1 MSDRIAGIELNCSL
15 EFSLGRRIVPIEP
28 QSNLSQRTMSSRDR
42 VIQLNCFQCRGPG
55 FWESLLGREFAVQ
68 NQVTIAVGQPGVS
81 LGITRVVLNSL
92 VEVLDGL
99 FRFFFCKCVSVVRS
113 LEISLMSFRLDPT
126 CGCQAR
132 LLLWRQLDTNLTRDR
147 PGDLALKCQYVTQ
160 IALIALGPYLTI
172 GWRV

>member
-99 FRFFFCKCVSVVRS
+99 FRFFFCKFVPVVTS
-113 LEISLMSFRLDPT
+113 LEISLMGFRLDT
-126 CGCQAR
+126 TGTGQSH
-132 LLLWRQLDTNLTRDR
+132 LLLWRHFDA
-147 PGDLALKCQYVTQ
+147 DLAGNRPRNLALQCQNVAQ
-160 IALIALGPYLTI
+160 IALIALG
-172 GWRV
+172 